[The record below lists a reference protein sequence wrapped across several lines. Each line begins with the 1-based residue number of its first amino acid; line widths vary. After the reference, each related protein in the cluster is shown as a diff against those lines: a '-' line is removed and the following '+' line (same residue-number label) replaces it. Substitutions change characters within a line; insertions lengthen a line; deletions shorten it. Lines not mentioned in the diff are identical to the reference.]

1 MVSYLVHFCVVVSFR
16 NLPLVATLDT
26 TNRHSI
32 PNRVT
37 QLVLK
42 TAIGTV
48 RFLHM
53 LGKGLR
59 AIGTFVVAKPS
70 RIMGRIL
77 LRTILPMY
85 RLMFNAKHRAIP
97 NAIRGKERPTLLSL
111 FTGKYLFHAAI
122 VILTV
127 GATIGNVSARG
138 TGMEDI
144 TSGSILSAFSIDE
157 NTEDVVERAPTKK
170 VSYMA
175 RDRAIS
181 PEVSFEAEL
190 GADPGAEA
198 SIADTGNALQIPTV
212 GDNVVQRSD
221 VTTYVVQNGDTIGGI
236 ANRFA
241 VTQKTILAANSTA
254 NADFI
259 KPGQELLIPPITG
272 VLHKVVKGDTIAS
285 IAKKYK
291 VDEQDVLDFNHL
303 ADASAISTD
312 QTIMVP
318 GGELPEPVPTPSAP
332 GRQPSYG
339 GAAPGSAPAIGGGK
353 LNWPTVGH
361 KINQY
366 FRYGHT
372 GIDAECRY
380 SDPLYAAREGT
391 VTAVV
396 YQRYGYGY
404 HVMISHGG
412 GLITLYGHASKIFV
426 KPGQRVSRGQ
436 SIAMC
441 GSTGRSS
448 GTHVHFET
456 IVNGRKVNPL
466 SYL

>member
-1 MVSYLVHFCVVVSFR
+1 MRTV
-16 NLPLVATLDT
+16 
-26 TNRHSI
+26 
-32 PNRVT
+32 
-37 QLVLK
+37 
-42 TAIGTV
+42 IGTLKALNA
-48 RFLHM
+48 FS
-53 LGKGLR
+53 KGIR
-59 AIGTFVVAKPS
+59 AVGTFVIAKPS
-70 RIMGRIL
+70 RLIGRVL
-77 LRTILPMY
+77 LRTSLPLY
-85 RLMFNAKHRAIP
+85 RLLFNAKHRAIP
-97 NAIRGKERPTLLSL
+97 NAIQGKERPTLLSV
-111 FTGKYLFHAAI
+111 FTGKYLLHAAI
-122 VILTV
+122 VMLTV
-127 GATIGNVSARG
+127 GATISNVSARG

-144 TSGSILSAFSIDE
+144 ASGSILSAFSTDKNSQDII
-157 NTEDVVERAPTKK
+157 ERSPTKK
-170 VSYMA
+170 VSYVA

-190 GADPGAEA
+190 GVNPDAEA
-198 SIADTGNALQIPTV
+198 SVTDAGNALRIPNI
-212 GDNVVQRSD
+212 GDSVTQRSD
-221 VTTYVVQNGDTIGGI
+221 VTTYVVQNGDTLGGI

-241 VTQKTILAANSTA
+241 ITQKTILSANNMA
-254 NADFI
+254 NVNFI

-272 VLHKVVKGDTIAS
+272 VLHKVTKGDTIAS

-291 VDEQDVLDFNHL
+291 VAEQDVLDFNHL
-303 ADASAISTD
+303 ADAGAISPD
-312 QTIMVP
+312 QSIMVP
-318 GGELPEPVPTPSAP
+318 GGELPEPVPAPAAP

-339 GAAPGSAPAIGGGK
+339 GTAPGSAPAIGGGK
-353 LNWPTVGH
+353 LNWPTVGR

-372 GIDAECRY
+372 GIDAECKY

-391 VTAVV
+391 VSAVI

-404 HVMISHGG
+404 HVMINHGG
-412 GLITLYGHASKIFV
+412 GLTTLYGHASKIFV

-441 GSTGRSS
+441 GSTGRST